1 MKINKVFIVGSGVM
15 GSGIAQVFAQN
26 GYQVMLMDRTL
37 ELAKKGKKNVERGLE
52 QAVRKGKID
61 EDLKR
66 AALGRVTTTADWR
79 GAREADFVVEAAFED
94 TEVKKEVFRK
104 LDEVCREE
112 VILATNT
119 SSLPI
124 TPIAAATGRPDK
136 VIGMH
141 FFNPAPAMKLVEVIS
156 GLLTSY
162 ETNDTVVELAERLGK
177 TPVEVN
183 DSPGFAMSRIFCVMI
198 NEAIF
203 CLHEGVGRPEAI
215 DEVMML
221 GAGHPM
227 GPLQVADL
235 LGLDIVLHIMDTLY
249 EEFGDPKYRACPLL
263 RKMVA
268 AGQLGRKTGQGFYS
282 YD

>member
-1 MKINKVFIVGSGVM
+1 MEIKKVFVVGSGVM
-15 GSGIAQVFAQN
+15 GSGIAQVFAHN
-26 GYQVMLMDRTL
+26 GYDVILMDRSR
-37 ELAKKGKKNVERGLE
+37 ELAEEGLSNIEKGLA
-52 QAVRKGKID
+52 QAVEKGKID
-61 EDLKR
+61 EEQKKQ
-66 AALGRVTTTADWR
+66 ALDNINTTADWN
-79 GAREADFVVEAAFED
+79 AAVEAAFED

-104 LDEVCREE
+104 LDEVCRED

-124 TPIAAATGRPDK
+124 TPIAAATARPDK

-141 FFNPAPAMKLVEVIS
+141 FFNPAPAMKLVEVIR
-156 GLLTSY
+156 GHLTSH
-162 ETNDTVVELAERLGK
+162 ETNDTVVELAEMLGK

-183 DSPGFAMSRIFCVMI
+183 DWPGFAMSRIFCVMI

-203 CLHEGVGRPEAI
+203 CLYEGVGRPEAI

-235 LGLDIVLHIMDTLY
+235 LGLDIVLHIMDILFK
-249 EEFGDPKYRACPLL
+249 EFGDPKYRACPLL

>member
-1 MKINKVFIVGSGVM
+1 MEINKVFIVGSGVM

-26 GYQVMLMDRTL
+26 GLDVMLMDRTL
-37 ELAKKGKKNVERGLE
+37 ELANKGKKNVEKGLDR
-52 QAVRKGKID
+52 ALKKGKID
-61 EDLKR
+61 EKLKE
-66 AALGRVTTTADWR
+66 AALGRITTTDDW
-79 GAREADFVVEAAFED
+79 GAAREADFVVEAAFED
-94 TEVKKEVFRK
+94 TEVKKEIFRK
-104 LDEVCREE
+104 LDEVCRED

-136 VIGMH
+136 VVGMH

-203 CLHEGVGRPEAI
+203 CLYEGVGRPEAI